1 MRIDALLSRKGNA
14 VVTVA
19 PDRSVADVLAELADH
34 NIGALVVSSD
44 GVRVEGIVSE
54 RDVVRHLHAT
64 GPGVLSDP
72 VSSIMSTEVHTCA
85 PNAEVE
91 SLVSLMT
98 TRRVRHVPVVQDG
111 SLIGIVSIGDVV
123 KSRMDELEADRKA
136 LVDYIYAR

>member
-1 MRIDALLSRKGNA
+1 MRIDALLSRKGNS
-14 VVTVA
+14 VVTMA
-19 PDRSVADVLAELADH
+19 PDRSVGDVLAELAEH

-64 GPGVLSDP
+64 GPSVLSTT
-72 VSSIMSTEVHTCA
+72 VSSIMSTEVHSCA

-111 SLIGIVSIGDVV
+111 ALVGIVSIGDVV